1 MFVGDTI
8 FQIGS
13 NYSFVSVVRL
23 QMSDKEIG

>member
-1 MFVGDTI
+1 MFVGDTV

-23 QMSDKEIG
+23 KMSDKEI